1 MRQTSRLFVTF
12 SLVALVY
19 SVCFCGHKTPQV
31 EGNYAYEHG
40 WNYDIKEGHIDV
52 HETGT
57 MDFFPDGTAIDS
69 ARQVYTVDLNS
80 GGTVK
85 WVFNYVSPSLWR
97 VDGEDFYFSGDEASF
112 RMELIESVADG
123 CADQNE
129 LASRIIQSVRG
140 GIGRETMFHLALLTR
155 DELVW
160 SYTYPDGHTDTWEF
174 RRR

>member
-1 MRQTSRLFVTF
+1 M
-12 SLVALVY
+12 Y
-19 SVCFCGHKTPQV
+19 SVCSCGHKTPRV
-31 EGNYAYEHG
+31 EGNYVYEHG

-57 MDFFPDGTAIDS
+57 MDFFPYGTAIDS

-85 WVFNYVSPSLWR
+85 WVFDYVSPSRWR

-140 GIGRETMFHLALLTR
+140 GIGRETKFHLALLTR